1 VGKHDVEMSPAEQ
14 QKAIGVARELAIEFD
29 KVGAKADEANTFPM
43 QLVPLFKDS
52 GLVGLNIPKEYGGMG
67 GDIWTTARVSRE
79 LAYGDPGCA
88 LAFNMH
94 LTMTGIFRGLLD
106 EAARDQWL
114 PRIVAENGIV
124 CGPFSEE
131 RAGLLG
137 LADTVAVPADDGFRI
152 SGEKTWGTL
161 CQAADYV
168 SFNAT
173 VTDAAGDVPSD
184 FLEHGAQEH
193 VFILPMST
201 PGISV
206 SETWDALGMRATGT
220 HTVVFDDVFAPAA
233 AIAGDFRGGL
243 FGEFEWAALSF
254 SGVYQG
260 LMDKAYEQTARILRS
275 KTLGATMEGADIALR
290 GVGYVQH
297 GLGKMFID
305 RESCARLLEASCRM
319 LIEGKDERWDPI
331 ARVAMLDVPK
341 VVITEKAMELVSAG
355 MRLVG
360 GAAFRRGHVLERLF
374 RDSRSGP
381 FHPLTT
387 DQAYDYIGRYELGLL
402 SVPG

>member
-1 VGKHDVEMSPAEQ
+1 MSPAEQ
-14 QKAIGVARELAIEFD
+14 QQAIGLARDLAVEFD
-29 KVGAKADEANTFPM
+29 RVGAEADQANAFPM
-43 QLVPLFKDS
+43 QLVPLFKAS
-52 GLVGLNIPKEYGGMG
+52 GLLALNIPKEYGGMG

-94 LTMTGIFRGLLD
+94 FTMTGIFRGLLD

-114 PRIVAENGIV
+114 PRIVTENAIV

-131 RAGLLG
+131 RAGLMG
-137 LADTVAVPADDGFRI
+137 LADTIAVPVGDNYRV
-152 SGEKTWGTL
+152 SGQKTWGTL

-173 VTDAAGDVPSD
+173 VTGPDGELPSD
-184 FLEHGAQEH
+184 FLEHGAQER

-201 PGISV
+201 PGITV
-206 SETWDALGMRATGT
+206 RETWDALGMRATGT
-220 HTVVFDDVFAPAA
+220 HTVVFDEVVAPAGA
-233 AIAGDFRGGL
+233 VAGDFREGL

-260 LMDKAYEQTARILRS
+260 LMDKAYEETARILRRKS
-275 KTLGATMEGADIALR
+275 LGATMEGSDVALR

-305 RESCARLLEASCRM
+305 RESCARMLEASCRM
-319 LIEGKDERWDPI
+319 LLEGRDDRWDPI
-331 ARVAMLDVPK
+331 ARVAMVDVPK
-341 VVITEKAMELVSAG
+341 IVITERAMELVSAG

-360 GAAFRRGHVLERLF
+360 GSAFRRGHVLERLY

-402 SVPG
+402 SIPG